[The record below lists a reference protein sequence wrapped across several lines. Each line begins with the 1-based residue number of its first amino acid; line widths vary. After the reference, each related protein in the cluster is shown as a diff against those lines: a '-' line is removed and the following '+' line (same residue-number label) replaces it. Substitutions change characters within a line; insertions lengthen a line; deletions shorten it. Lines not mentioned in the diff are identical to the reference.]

1 MFKLSNLSSLQLF
14 QFIRYG
20 TFVLIGICFAKLQLP
35 QSVIG
40 QFETFIL
47 VSGMVSFFWV
57 SGIINSMLS
66 IYPKSKSEE
75 EKKAVLFNTFIALL
89 FISVIAGFFLL
100 LFSQNLLSFLDKQ
113 SQGNLVQLS
122 VIYLLLSNP
131 SFITE
136 YILFLNE
143 KKKEIL
149 VYGIVT
155 AIVSVAVAIIPAIL
169 NYPIEYSMYGLI
181 AVALGRILFTVFLL
195 NKFASF
201 EFNLQLQ
208 TANLK
213 LSAPLI
219 LSIFVSGSAE
229 YIDGLIVKA
238 KFNDMF
244 FALYRYGAKELPVLL
259 IVANTF
265 STAMI
270 PSISAN
276 LESGLK
282 ELKEKSGKLMHIFFP
297 LTIVLLLLSPVVY
310 RYLFNENFVYSAIIF
325 NIYLML
331 IIPRVLFPQTILTG
345 IQQTKYLLVS
355 SVLEIAINVS
365 LSIYLAGKIG
375 LPGIAAGTFVAYTFD
390 KLFLMS
396 VSYFV
401 YGIKPSSYIK
411 GVPFF
416 IYSFFT
422 FGAFALSQHLFKTG
436 FWGF

>member
-14 QFIRYG
+14 QLIRYG

-89 FISVIAGFFLL
+89 FLSVTAGFFLL

-113 SQGNLVQLS
+113 SEGNLVQLS

-169 NYPIEYSMYGLI
+169 DYPIEYSMYGLI
-181 AVALGRILFTVFLL
+181 TVALGRILFTIFLL
-195 NKFASF
+195 NKFASL
-201 EFNLQLQ
+201 EFNLQMQ

-265 STAMI
+265 STATI

-276 LESGLK
+276 LENGLK

-310 RYLFNENFVYSAIIF
+310 RYVFNENFVYSAIIF

-345 IQQTKYLLVS
+345 IQQTKYLLIS
-355 SVLEIAINVS
+355 SVIEILINVL

-401 YGIKPSSYIK
+401 YRIKPSSYIK